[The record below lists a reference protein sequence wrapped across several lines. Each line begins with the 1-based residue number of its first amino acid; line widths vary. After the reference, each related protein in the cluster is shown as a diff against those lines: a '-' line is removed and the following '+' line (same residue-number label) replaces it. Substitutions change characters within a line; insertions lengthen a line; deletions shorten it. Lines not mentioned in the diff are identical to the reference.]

1 MDYTFAE
8 PHEMGGTSIV
18 TISDTQIVEFMRLIH
33 KELTNKQLIK
43 EFCAVHWATKV
54 KSKRKQ
60 NETNKIK

>member
-18 TISDTQIVEFMRLIH
+18 TISDTQIVEFMKLVH
-33 KELTNKQLIK
+33 KDNLTNDQLIE

-54 KSKRKQ
+54 KSKRK
-60 NETNKIK
+60 